1 VVELMWNVEGT
12 FRKFEKFQVSFIGDW
27 GWILRLLNLRL
38 GLVLKI
44 LRLSLVW
51 KILRLGF
58 VLKLI

>member
-1 VVELMWNVEGT
+1 LIYGWEVVVELMWNVEGT

-44 LRLSLVW
+44 LRF
-51 KILRLGF
+51 GF